1 MDLRKIKFAKVGVS
15 YLIESK
21 QGIATCFRHY
31 INLAQP
37 SGFSDID
44 TSARPKEHIPLL
56 YVSRKDMRGDE
67 LYEDDVI
74 FIKLPDIYEIDNSI
88 WKLCVVGYN
97 EDAAAFGVYDLTPE
111 FEQLKFVAFNQLS
124 GCCALRLGNLHIDRQ
139 AIDELLDKI
148 DKGGNIEELLKSL

>member
-1 MDLRKIKFAKVGVS
+1 MDLTKIKFVKVGEG
-15 YLIESK
+15 YLVESK

-44 TSARPKEHIPLL
+44 TSASKRTFPLL

-67 LYEDDVI
+67 LYEDDVV
-74 FIKLPDIYEIDNSI
+74 FIELPDIYEFDKSI

-97 EDAAAFGVYDLTPE
+97 EEAAAFGVYDLTPE
-111 FEQLKFVAFNQLS
+111 FEQLEFVAFNQLS

-148 DKGGNIEELLKSL
+148 DKGGNIDELIKSL